1 MKTIKFIYPLFK
13 VALKIT
19 IVQKKQRQ
27 LIKNKKYYCKLSIRR

>member
-19 IVQKKQRQ
+19 IVQKKQRK
-27 LIKNKKYYCKLSIRR
+27 LIKNKKYYCNLSIRR